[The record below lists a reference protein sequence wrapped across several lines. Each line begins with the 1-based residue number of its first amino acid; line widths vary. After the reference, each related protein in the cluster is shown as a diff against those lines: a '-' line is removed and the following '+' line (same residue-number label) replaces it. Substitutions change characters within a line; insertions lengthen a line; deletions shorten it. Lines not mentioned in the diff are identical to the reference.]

1 MKEPR
6 KLRMNKMVKEFFKTK
21 EDDNANC
28 GIDLKNEELK
38 VEPMSPSVTI
48 DSKGSRKRTRITA
61 DGSRRS
67 IESQSSLNLK
77 SALKKS
83 SFDVASKRLRSNT
96 IEL

>member
-1 MKEPR
+1 MQEPR
-6 KLRMNKMVKEFFKTK
+6 KLRMNKMVKEFFKIK
-21 EDDNANC
+21 EDNKAYC
-28 GIDLKNEELK
+28 SIDLKKEELK
-38 VEPMSPSVTI
+38 VEAISPNVTI
-48 DSKGSRKRTRITA
+48 DSKDSRKRTRINA

-83 SFDVASKRLRSNT
+83 SFDVSSKRLRSNT

>member
-1 MKEPR
+1 
-6 KLRMNKMVKEFFKTK
+6 MNKMVKEFFKTK